1 MTKQPKIMVF
11 HLKEFLY
18 TLIFLL
24 LGIAFII
31 LLITMFSSKKEDTAV
46 TPTDEK
52 AAYTAGVYTTS
63 ITMNQSPMELE
74 ITVDADRIN
83 SIRLVHTDE
92 AVLAMY
98 PLVQSSVEDLEK
110 QIVENQSLENITCEQ
125 NSEYTYA
132 ILLNAIRTTLEKA
145 ER

>member
-1 MTKQPKIMVF
+1 MPKQPKIMVF

-24 LGIAFII
+24 LGAAFIV
-31 LLITMFSSKKEDTAV
+31 LLITMFFSDGDDSGSSEQTE
-46 TPTDEK
+46 P

-74 ITVDADRIN
+74 VTVDADRIN
-83 SIRLVHTDE
+83 SIRLIHTDE

-98 PLVQSSVEDLEK
+98 PLVQSSVEDLER
-110 QIVENQSLENITCEQ
+110 QIVSAQSLENITCEK
-125 NSEYTYA
+125 NAEYTYA
-132 ILLNAIRTTLEKA
+132 VLLNAIRSTLNKA
-145 ER
+145 KQ

>member
-46 TPTDEK
+46 TPADEK